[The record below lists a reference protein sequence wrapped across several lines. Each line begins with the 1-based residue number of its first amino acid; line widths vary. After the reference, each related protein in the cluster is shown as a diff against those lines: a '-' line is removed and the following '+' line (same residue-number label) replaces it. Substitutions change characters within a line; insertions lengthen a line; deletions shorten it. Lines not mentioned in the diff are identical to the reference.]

1 MCYFLCQKRRISSAS
16 TCQNLMPVKYKL
28 LMYLF
33 SRTIFGASVLKRAP
47 RHWLKYFGH
56 KSLTCG
62 WSKRICNF
70 YQERSWVQ
78 TLLVWWP
85 PHDSELSRN
94 APICYVTLRYV
105 IDTSN
110 DCCAETNFSFQI
122 QNFIISQSCCG
133 TFLSTRLN
141 SLKINIANF

>member
-1 MCYFLCQKRRISSAS
+1 MCYFLCQKRRVSSAS

-33 SRTIFGASVLKRAP
+33 SRTIFGASDLKRAP

-56 KSLTCG
+56 KSLICG

-70 YQERSWVQ
+70 YQERSNFTGVVAATWLGV
-78 TLLVWWP
+78 
-85 PHDSELSRN
+85 
-94 APICYVTLRYV
+94 VTQRTYMLRHVTSRYV

-122 QNFIISQSCCG
+122 QNFIICQSCCG
-133 TFLSTRLN
+133 AFLSTRLN